1 MKKKNNVLLIIIIFV
16 ICFFQIS
23 SVKATT
29 IIGTIID
36 KDGVYVRSGIGT
48 SYKSNGILLYGK
60 SVTLVNDTKHV
71 NSDPNELKKCAYW
84 YQIYYNNNTNN
95 YICGE
100 LISITRNDTSNNN
113 LYYTNSVY
121 GTRINEDYA
130 TVRSTPSNVNSSNI
144 IEKIYLGTEVNVI
157 SVNGSWAKISYYNGK
172 TGYIYSRLIS
182 NYEDITT
189 TDDEYAKILK
199 EEGFPDSYIPFLTY
213 LHKKYP
219 NFLFKADLINKN
231 FNDVVNG
238 ESNKNALQINESAY
252 KQSEKI
258 RENPNWYTVNS
269 SVNAFFLDPRNYLTE
284 QNIFVF
290 EDLKYDKDYNNYG
303 TILKNIFKGTYLEDD
318 IYINY
323 FLTAGTYG
331 ASPIHLAARVIQEGG
346 SNSSYA
352 AITGTATSTGGLKY
366 KDNNLDG
373 FYNYYN
379 IGAYQ
384 DGNTSSAVTRGIA
397 VAGGIIDSYEG
408 TPWDSRE
415 KAIIYGGKYIAEA
428 YINNNQNTLYYQKF
442 NTSDNAHF
450 PSYTHQYMTN
460 ILAPASESLNS
471 YNTYI
476 KDLNLINEEFT
487 FIIPVYKNMPEEFTT
502 HPIVGDNNNNLSKI
516 TINNEE
522 ITGFDSDV
530 LEYEVY
536 INSNLKQVTIDAT
549 SESTKATI
557 KGIGNIDITSEE
569 QEKEIIII
577 VTSEIGTTKEYK
589 VKLIKKETDNKDLP
603 IEEILS
609 DVDIKINDLY
619 LSGVEEN
626 TPVTYLSN
634 LIKQSNTD
642 VNIVINNKDNTL
654 NNGILKTGD
663 KITIKNTTY
672 EKTYTI
678 VIRGDNNGD
687 GKINALD
694 MLRIQKHILKY
705 MNLENEYLEACDTN
719 YDGEISAVDMLR
731 IQKHIL
737 KYIKLK

>member
-1 MKKKNNVLLIIIIFV
+1 
-16 ICFFQIS
+16 
-23 SVKATT
+23 
-29 IIGTIID
+29 
-36 KDGVYVRSGIGT
+36 
-48 SYKSNGILLYGK
+48 
-60 SVTLVNDTKHV
+60 
-71 NSDPNELKKCAYW
+71 
-84 YQIYYNNNTNN
+84 
-95 YICGE
+95 
-100 LISITRNDTSNNN
+100 
-113 LYYTNSVY
+113 
-121 GTRINEDYA
+121 
-130 TVRSTPSNVNSSNI
+130 
-144 IEKIYLGTEVNVI
+144 
-157 SVNGSWAKISYYNGK
+157 
-172 TGYIYSRLIS
+172 
-182 NYEDITT
+182 
-189 TDDEYAKILK
+189 
-199 EEGFPDSYIPFLTY
+199 
-213 LHKKYP
+213 
-219 NFLFKADLINKN
+219 
-231 FNDVVNG
+231 
-238 ESNKNALQINESAY
+238 
-252 KQSEKI
+252 
-258 RENPNWYTVNS
+258 
-269 SVNAFFLDPRNYLTE
+269 
-284 QNIFVF
+284 
-290 EDLKYDKDYNNYG
+290 
-303 TILKNIFKGTYLEDD
+303 
-318 IYINY
+318 
-323 FLTAGTYG
+323 
-331 ASPIHLAARVIQEGG
+331 
-346 SNSSYA
+346 
-352 AITGTATSTGGLKY
+352 
-366 KDNNLDG
+366 
-373 FYNYYN
+373 
-379 IGAYQ
+379 
-384 DGNTSSAVTRGIA
+384 
-397 VAGGIIDSYEG
+397 
-408 TPWDSRE
+408 
-415 KAIIYGGKYIAEA
+415 
-428 YINNNQNTLYYQKF
+428 
-442 NTSDNAHF
+442 
-450 PSYTHQYMTN
+450 MTN

-609 DVDIKINDLY
+609 DVDVKINDLY
-619 LSGVEEN
+619 LSGIEEN